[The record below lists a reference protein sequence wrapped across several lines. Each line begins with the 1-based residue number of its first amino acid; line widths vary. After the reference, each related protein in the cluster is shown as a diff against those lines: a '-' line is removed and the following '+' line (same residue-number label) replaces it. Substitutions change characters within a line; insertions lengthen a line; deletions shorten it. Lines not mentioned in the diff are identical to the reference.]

1 MGGISRMR
9 DGGAFCKAV
18 ALTQNNALTA
28 GGSGDATEVDSG
40 WINVAG
46 YQSCKLVIQAKSSI
60 ASAKALNMTAALK
73 DATDGSGTG
82 SATFGTGVTAKQM
95 DGPGTNT
102 LSAMELDYDLR
113 GARGYIQANLT
124 PDLTATS
131 TDTSNFSA
139 VLILFG
145 AQEDPETARA
155 N

>member
-1 MGGISRMR
+1 MGGLSRFR

-18 ALTQNNALTA
+18 ALTQNSALTA

-40 WINVAG
+40 WISVAG
-46 YQSCKLVIQAKSSI
+46 YSSAKLIIQAKSSI
-60 ASAKALNMTAALK
+60 ASAKALNVTAGLK
-73 DATDGSGTG
+73 DATDSSGTG
-82 SATFGTGVTAKQM
+82 PAAFGTGVTSKQM

-102 LSAMELDYDLR
+102 LSILELDYNLA
-113 GARGYIQANLT
+113 GARGYIQANIT

-139 VLILFG
+139 ILLLFG
-145 AQEDPETARA
+145 AGEEPISGRA